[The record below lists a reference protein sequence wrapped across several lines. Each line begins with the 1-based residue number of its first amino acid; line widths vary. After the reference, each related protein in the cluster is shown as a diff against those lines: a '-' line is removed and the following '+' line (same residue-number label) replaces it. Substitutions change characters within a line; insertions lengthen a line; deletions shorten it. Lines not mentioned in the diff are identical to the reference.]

1 MGFHTFDADR
11 APNLEDPSRYR
22 FCSAEELR
30 ALFDLGGTV
39 ADLGS
44 GTGFYTDDVA
54 PYVETCYAVDVQR
67 EMHEF
72 YREKGVPENV
82 DLVEAA
88 VDDLPF
94 DDDHLDGAFS
104 TMTYH
109 EFGPEPRPG
118 EAGERT
124 ESASDD
130 DALAE
135 LRRVLAPDARLGIVD
150 WSANGEGAD
159 GPPVDERFALDDCAA
174 AFEERGFAV
183 EFGRERQET
192 FICSLRRRP

>member
-1 MGFHTFDADR
+1 MGFHTYDADR
-11 APNLEDPSRYR
+11 APALEDASRYR
-22 FCSAEELR
+22 YCSAEELR

-72 YREKGVPENV
+72 YREKGLPETV
-82 DLVEAA
+82 ECVEAA

-94 DDDHLDGAFS
+94 PDGHLDGAFS

-109 EFGPEPRPG
+109 EFHSE
-118 EAGERT
+118 
-124 ESASDD
+124 

-135 LRRVLAPDARLGIVD
+135 LGRVLAPDARVAIVD
-150 WSANGEGAD
+150 WTAEGEGRD
-159 GPPVDERFALDDCAA
+159 GPPLDERFALDDCIA
-174 AFEERGFAV
+174 AFEAAGFSV
-183 EFGRERQET
+183 ETTSERQET
-192 FICSLRRRP
+192 FVCSARRAP

>member
-11 APNLEDPSRYR
+11 ASALEDSSRYR
-22 FCSAEELR
+22 YCSAEELR
-30 ALFDLGGTV
+30 ALFDPVGTV

-54 PYVETCYAVDVQR
+54 PYVETCYAVDVQH

-72 YREKGVPENV
+72 YREKGVPGNV

-94 DDDHLDGAFS
+94 GDGQLDGAFS

-109 EFGPEPRPG
+109 EFGPRPD
-118 EAGERT
+118 EAGEG
-124 ESASDD
+124 
-130 DALAE
+130 ALAE
-135 LRRVLAPDARLGIVD
+135 LRRVLDADALLGIVD
-150 WSANGEGAD
+150 WTTNGDGEA
-159 GPPVDERFALDDCAA
+159 GPPLDERFSLGDCTDALETAGFEV
-174 AFEERGFAV
+174 AFASER
-183 EFGRERQET
+183 RET
-192 FICSLRRRP
+192 FVCSARRP